1 MPDVSLF
8 EEAIEGLKNGV
19 YPALG
24 VTIGPYQVEPGAH
37 IAKAD
42 TQETPV
48 LIAPPNL
55 PHRFYTVICVDL
67 DAPYISWNALSPA
80 LHWAQ
85 PGLRIE
91 LPGRELKSSVPFIAE
106 YTGAGPPPGAAPHR
120 YVFLLYSQKPGS
132 AVPNQNSVGVLSR
145 MRFDI
150 EGFKKKLGLERIEA
164 VNHFSSS

>member
-37 IAKAD
+37 IAKA
-42 TQETPV
+42 
-48 LIAPPNL
+48 
-55 PHRFYTVICVDL
+55 